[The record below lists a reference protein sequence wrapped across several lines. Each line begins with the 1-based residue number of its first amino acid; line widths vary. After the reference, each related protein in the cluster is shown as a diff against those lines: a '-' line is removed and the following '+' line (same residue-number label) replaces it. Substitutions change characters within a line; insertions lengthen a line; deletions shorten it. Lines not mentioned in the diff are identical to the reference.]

1 MHGAKS
7 YGDDCKAVLQ
17 PHFKI
22 IHMTRDK
29 GIQAI
34 IPATAD
40 QITNIYSIAALSP
53 STQLNPVME
62 QLPVRII
69 PGAVNQFELL
79 IIHPL
84 DTVELLQV
92 YGFEHYCG
100 HHGNSCTY

>member
-1 MHGAKS
+1 MTITTHLRWLETKKYINKKMPGAKS

-40 QITNIYSIAALSP
+40 RNTNIYSIAALSLRAL
-53 STQLNPVME
+53 SLTQ
-62 QLPVRII
+62 
-69 PGAVNQFELL
+69 
-79 IIHPL
+79 
-84 DTVELLQV
+84 
-92 YGFEHYCG
+92 
-100 HHGNSCTY
+100 